1 MVERD
6 RETLYF
12 IPSIIENNK
21 HTELGIWNASITNTH
36 SFTIVK
42 VRM

>member
-21 HTELGIWNASITNTH
+21 HTEIGIRNASIRNTY